1 MIRRSVL
8 AKFHSNFY
16 HFPLNY
22 TNSGLKCWLWHR
34 SRDQPLSFFLNRTV
48 DATLSGALLAITSD
62 RSKLSDHYERDSPIL
77 SEASVERIV
86 AGARCLDEMDAEGLA
101 ELQIAAFVSSGLVS
115 WYCIGGWAL
124 KPLQCFSPRWQKHT
138 KT

>member
-1 MIRRSVL
+1 MLALASIQRSTTFV
-8 AKFHSNFY
+8 
-16 HFPLNY
+16 
-22 TNSGLKCWLWHR
+22 
-34 SRDQPLSFFLNRTV
+34 FLNRTV

-101 ELQIAAFVSSGLVS
+101 ELQIAAFVSFRLGQLV
-115 WYCIGGWAL
+115 L
-124 KPLQCFSPRWQKHT
+124 HRWLVP
-138 KT
+138 